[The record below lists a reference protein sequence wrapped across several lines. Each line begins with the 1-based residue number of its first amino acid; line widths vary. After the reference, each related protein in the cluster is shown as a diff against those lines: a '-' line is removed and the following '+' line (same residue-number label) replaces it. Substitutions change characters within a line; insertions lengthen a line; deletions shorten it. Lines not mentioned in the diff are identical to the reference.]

1 MASSQLAR
9 IDALRE
15 ECTKIGRDP
24 AEVELTTMLLG
35 ADLDAVR
42 RMQDLG
48 VSRLVMGPPA
58 FDAEGLARALGDF
71 ADRIIAKV

>member
-1 MASSQLAR
+1 
-9 IDALRE
+9 
-15 ECTKIGRDP
+15 
-24 AEVELTTMLLG
+24 MLLG

-58 FDAEGLARALGDF
+58 FDAEGLARSLADF

>member
-9 IDALRE
+9 IDSRLSSS
-15 ECTKIGRDP
+15 GRDP